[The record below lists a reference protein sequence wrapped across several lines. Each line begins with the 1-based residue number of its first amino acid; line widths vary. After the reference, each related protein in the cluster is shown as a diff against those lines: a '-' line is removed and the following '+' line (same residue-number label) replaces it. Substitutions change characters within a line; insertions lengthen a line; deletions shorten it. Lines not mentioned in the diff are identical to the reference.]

1 MILVL
6 RHFCELKTLFTSVAC
21 VFYVC
26 CRSISALTIL
36 FLVKTCNCQESLELV
51 PGDVTIGAMFS
62 VNNIR
67 NAGCGDYD
75 VDTLKDL
82 TAVKW
87 FLDTVNSMNYI
98 PGVAIGEIGRLT
110 RYQIDRQTN
119 RQTDR

>member
-87 FLDTVNSMNYI
+87 FLDTINSMNYI
-98 PGVAIGEIGRLT
+98 PGVAIGEIRRLMP
-110 RYQIDRQTN
+110 
-119 RQTDR
+119 